1 MRLRVG
7 IVLGIV
13 AFILVLSALPATW
26 YSIHTVGP
34 DFRTVGP
41 DGPTPEDETRQLDGQ
56 WSLYEFRFYNV
67 TWERTDTSP
76 EGRWRTYPIHE
87 DTTGNGTGPNDNAGD
102 VFTGV
107 TITLGAGIVAL
118 LLGTFGAWYIA
129 KRDRY
134 RWFTASSF
142 FLASVLFLG
151 ACYHM
156 GMGLP
161 DAMLTDSLNGHA
173 DSYGA
178 LFEPYIDPEGRGG
191 GPGYYYEFDGGYPAD
206 EPRLREQLQYKPLI
220 GWWLAGT
227 AGIFALMAS
236 AVLVGAPCLEEELDG
251 TGKTF
256 EVVRYVPV
264 PTVTNIKRRRRYPK
278 RMPAVSRNSPTYK
291 RRKQ

>member
-13 AFILVLSALPATW
+13 AFILVLSALPASW
-26 YSIHTVGP
+26 FSIHAVGP

-56 WSLYEFRFYNV
+56 WTLYEFRYYNV
-67 TWERTDTSP
+67 TWETTDSTP
-76 EGRWRTYPIHE
+76 QGRWRTYPIH
-87 DTTGNGTGPNDNAGD
+87 DATGDEGTGPNDDARA
-102 VFTGV
+102 VISMV
-107 TITLGAGIVAL
+107 TINLGAGIMAL
-118 LLGTFGAWYIA
+118 LLGMFGVWNIA
-129 KRDRY
+129 RRDRF
-134 RWFTASSF
+134 RWFTAASF
-142 FLASVLFLG
+142 FLAALLFLV

-161 DAMLTDSLNGHA
+161 DAMWSDSSSGHE

-178 LFEPYIDPEGRGG
+178 LFAPYIDPEGGE
-191 GPGYYYEFDGGYPAD
+191 PGYYFEFDGGYPAD
-206 EPRLREQLQYKPLI
+206 EPWLREQLQYGPGS
-220 GWWLAGT
+220 GWWLAGA

-236 AVLVGAPCLEEELDG
+236 AVLVAAPSLREEMEG
-251 TGKTF
+251 SGKTF

-291 RRKQ
+291 RRKR